1 VTRPL
6 RCLITD
12 DEPFARKGLQRY
24 VEKIAFLE
32 LRGLCADVPELEEH
46 LRREPVDLLFL
57 DIEMPRRSG
66 LDFLRGASPGPR
78 PQVILT
84 TAYEQYALAGFE
96 LDVLDYLLKP
106 ISFDRFLRAANKA
119 YDYFRLRDQ
128 PGARPGYFFVKAEGR
143 LEKVVFADLLFV
155 ECLENYV
162 TLYSSERTIVTHSTL
177 KALLARLPAGTL
189 LQTHKSYAVA
199 PAHVAAIVGN
209 LLQIGRYQV
218 PISKLLRAQ
227 VLARLGGGGEGA
239 GR

>member
-1 VTRPL
+1 MPRPL

-12 DEPFARKGLQRY
+12 DEPIARNGLQRY

-32 LRGLCADVPELEEH
+32 LRGQCADVAALDHH

-57 DIEMPRRSG
+57 DIEMPQQSG
-66 LDFLRGASPGPR
+66 LDFLRLASPGLR

-96 LDVLDYLLKP
+96 FSVLDYLLKP

-128 PGARPGYFFVKAEGR
+128 PEVRPNYFFVKAEGR

-155 ECLENYV
+155 EGQENYV
-162 TLYSSERTIVTHSTL
+162 TLYTPARTLVTHSTL
-177 KALLARLPAGTL
+177 KALLARLPVGTL
-189 LQTHKSYAVA
+189 VQTHKSYAVA
-199 PAHVAAIVGN
+199 LAHVGAIAGN
-209 LLQIGRYQV
+209 LLHLGPYQV
-218 PISKLLRAQ
+218 PLSRLLRAQ
-227 VLARLGGGGEGA
+227 VLAQLSGGRDDAEH
-239 GR
+239 